1 MSEQKEEKKPSIV
14 ERVVR
19 WVTVAICF
27 VTYDI
32 WRITD
37 SDVSG
42 PRRVYIYVAKTLIL
56 AIRGYQR
63 NDLQTR
69 ASALTYST
77 LLSVVPMLAVVVG
90 IASGFGVKDMIEESL
105 YDSFPSQSAQIARR
119 PRAAALHRLQ
129 PHLHRGAHLQQHL
142 AGGKRSHVAA

>member
-1 MSEQKEEKKPSIV
+1 MSEKKEEKKPSIV
-14 ERVVR
+14 DRAVR
-19 WVTVAICF
+19 WVTDAIRF

-42 PRRVYIYVAKTLIL
+42 PRRVYIYLAKTLIL

-77 LLSVVPMLAVVVG
+77 LLSVVPMLAVVVL
-90 IASGFGVKDMIEESL
+90 SEGVQDRVG
-105 YDSFPSQSAQIARR
+105 AR
-119 PRAAALHRLQ
+119 ALL
-129 PHLHRGAHLQQHL
+129 
-142 AGGKRSHVAA
+142 